1 MFLGELKQETGRA
14 PQKVDGAP
22 SLAAMTGSPSLLGN
36 RVRRKAD
43 MSVSVSTLLGK
54 EERKLLGQEELCPV
68 LLGG

>member
-1 MFLGELKQETGRA
+1 M
-14 PQKVDGAP
+14 DGAP